1 MSNAVIRM
9 IETKDFEYI
18 HNLNNELGY
27 TYDKE
32 KVYKKIISLL
42 EAGNDIILVA
52 EKDGH
57 VIGYAHGAP
66 YETLYADNL
75 LNTVCFCVKEGT
87 ADEESIANDLY
98 DAFEERAKRN
108 GYKGMRLSLD
118 QSRSKAHEL
127 FLKHGFQTK
136 RSLYHCI
143 KYFD

>member
-9 IETKDFEYI
+9 IETKDFEDI

-66 YETLYADNL
+66 YE
-75 LNTVCFCVKEGT
+75 T

>member
-9 IETKDFEYI
+9 IATKDFEDI
-18 HNLNNELGY
+18 HDLNSELGY

-52 EKDGH
+52 ERDGH
-57 VIGYAHGAP
+57 VIGYAHGSP

-87 ADEESIANDLY
+87 ADEEDIANDLY

-118 QSRSKAHEL
+118 QGRAKAHEL

-136 RSLYHCI
+136 RSLHHYI